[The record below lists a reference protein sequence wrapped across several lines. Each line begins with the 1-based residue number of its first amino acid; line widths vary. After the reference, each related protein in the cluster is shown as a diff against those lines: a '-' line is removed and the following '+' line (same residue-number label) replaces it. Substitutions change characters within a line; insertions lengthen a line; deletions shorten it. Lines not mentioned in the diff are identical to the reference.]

1 MKLLFRGWLCL
12 QLLGAGVSIGA
23 EFPDAFFAEYCFDCH
38 DDLTQEAEIQLDNAI
53 DLDWGNPAT
62 HHFFERVLEVVADGA
77 MPPKDESHR
86 PSPEESKAL
95 TEWLH
100 HELMEYSK
108 VGGTVLRRLNKVE
121 YEKTVASIFGFD
133 YGVPQGFPADQTS
146 HGFDNQGEAL
156 LLSPPLMESYVEAAV
171 EVADKLFPPIAQPV
185 ASSLFTATPE
195 EMVISYSSG
204 YVIDGTMRLASKSD
218 PVSRSCTWP
227 TKFEA
232 KGSGTFRV
240 IIELS
245 QFRGVSKEPM
255 LMQLR
260 AKSLSIIDGV
270 DVNSLRLLA
279 EFKVG
284 GEEPKAF
291 EKIVEIYK
299 GETVICYFANA
310 PLDSDKG
317 DKKSYESYLR
327 TQFEAHPALFAGWL
341 AVDHNQGLRG
351 GVGWERVKK
360 KMASPDLKVGEVT
373 LDSKKG
379 KALIATMLKNPVSY
393 IETISYQLF
402 EEGPALEIHGIEIEG
417 PFVAVEDDE
426 ARQRKAWLKRF
437 SSGAPLDGNAESLK
451 AILSSFLARAFR
463 RPAEKSEISAYQ
475 KLITKHQESGHTFEE
490 AMHLGIRTAL
500 ISPQFL
506 YRETAEG
513 ALGNW
518 GIASR
523 LSYFLINAPAD
534 RKLFD
539 AAEGERLTIPGV
551 LGFQTGKLLED
562 NRSQEFVS
570 RFTAQWLGLTHLDDI
585 MPDPRLLTFTDNDRQ
600 GVIRETELFVGEIV
614 KKNLPLETFVD
625 PDFTFLDQAIAKKI
639 YGRKDV
645 KSKGFTR
652 VSLEPDS
659 PYGGIFGQASVMMA
673 TANGVDTEPVSRG
686 VWMLENVL
694 GDAPPPPPK
703 NVPAITPDTRGAKT
717 IRELLDAHRSDES
730 CARCHVKMDPLGY
743 VLENFD
749 PVGRWRTHYPIY
761 DNKGKSKDGPKI
773 DATGTMPDGYAFTH
787 VNDLKRY
794 VVENLDQFANCL
806 AEKLMTYATGRT
818 LTYADREAI
827 KPIVSANLENK
838 EGFRD
843 LIIALVSSEVFL
855 TK

>member
-1 MKLLFRGWLCL
+1 MRFLLRGWICL
-12 QLLGAGVSIGA
+12 QLLGAGVIVGA

-38 DDLTQEAEIQLDNAI
+38 DDLTQEAEVQLDNAI
-53 DLDWGNPAT
+53 DLDWGKPET
-62 HHFFERVLEVVADGA
+62 HHFFERVLDVVSDGA
-77 MPPKDESHR
+77 MPPKDEAHR
-86 PSPEESKAL
+86 PSKEESKAL
-95 TEWLH
+95 KEWLH
-100 HELMEYSK
+100 RELLEHSK
-108 VGGTVLRRLNKVE
+108 VGGTVLRRLNQVE
-121 YEKTVASIFGFD
+121 YEKTITSVFGFD
-133 YGVPQGFPADQTS
+133 YKVPPGFPADQTS

-156 LLSPPLMESYVEAAV
+156 LLSPPLMESYVEAAAQ
-171 EVADKLFPPIAQPV
+171 VADKLFPPIGKPV
-185 ASSLFTATPE
+185 PVSLFTAMPE

-204 YVIDGTMRLASKSD
+204 YIIDGAMRLASKSA

-232 KGSGTFRV
+232 KGSGTYRV
-240 IIELS
+240 KIDLS
-245 QFRGVSKEPM
+245 QFKGIGKSPM
-255 LMQLR
+255 RLQLR
-260 AKSLSIIDGV
+260 AKKVSDDDSV
-270 DVNSLRLLA
+270 DVNSLRLLT
-279 EFKVG
+279 EFEVT
-284 GEEPKAF
+284 EDEPKSF
-291 EKIVEIYK
+291 EKTVEIYA
-299 GETVICYFANA
+299 GETLICYFANA
-310 PLDSDKG
+310 PLDSDR
-317 DKKSYESYLR
+317 ESKEVFADYLR
-327 TQFEAHPALFAGWL
+327 SEFESKPELFAGWL
-341 AVDHNQGLRG
+341 AVEHNSGLRG

-360 KMASPDLKVGEVT
+360 KMASPDLKVGEVV
-373 LDSKKG
+373 LDSKEG
-379 KALIATMLKNPVSY
+379 KALISTMLKNPVLY
-393 IETISYQLF
+393 VETISYQLF
-402 EEGPALEIHGIEIEG
+402 EEGPALEIHALEIEG
-417 PFVAVEDDE
+417 PFLKVEDDE
-426 ARQRKAWLKRF
+426 ACERKKWLERF
-437 SSGAPLDGNAESLK
+437 SEEVPLDSGADSIS
-451 AILSSFLARAFR
+451 AILSSFLTKAFR
-463 RPAEKSEISAYQ
+463 RPAEEAEVRAYQ
-475 KLITKHQESGHTFEE
+475 KLVMTHRESGHSLED
-490 AMHLGIRTAL
+490 AIHLGIRTAL

-513 ALGNW
+513 ALDNW

-534 RKLFD
+534 RKLLE
-539 AAEGERLTIPGV
+539 AAEKERLTIPGV
-551 LGFQTGKLLED
+551 LEFQTEKLLEE
-562 NRSQEFVS
+562 NRIQEFVS
-570 RFTAQWLGLTHLDDI
+570 GFTAQWLGLTHLDDI
-585 MPDPRLLTFTDNDRQ
+585 MPDPRLLNFNDNDRK
-600 GVIRETELFVGEIV
+600 GVIRETELFVGEIL

-625 PDFTFLDQAIAKKI
+625 PDFTFLDQALAKKI
-639 YGRKDV
+639 YNRKDV

-652 VSLEPDS
+652 VSLEPGS
-659 PYGGIFGQASVMMA
+659 PYGGIFGQGSVMMA

-761 DNKGKSKDGPKI
+761 DKKGKATDGPKI

-827 KPIVSANLENK
+827 KPIVAANLENK

-843 LIIALVSSEVFL
+843 LIIALVGSEVFL